1 MIANQI
7 GYYSLILGLL
17 ISVLI
22 CGVSIKDFN
31 NNNKQIS
38 QNTLSLSFLQLVFV
52 IVSFLSLILSFINSD
67 FSNET
72 VFNNSHTTKPLFYK
86 ISGAWGNHEGSLL
99 LWLLVLTLF
108 IFIFLIK
115 SREQPKKYRILTL
128 LFQQVIIIGF
138 FLFVLMTSNPF
149 NYLFPIPLEGLG
161 LNPILQ
167 DPALAIHPPILYLG
181 YVGTSIIF
189 SSSLAAVTQNYIS
202 KEWGKHIK
210 KWILV
215 SWIFLT
221 IGIMLGSIWA
231 YYELGWGGF
240 WFWDPVENVSL
251 MPWLTLTALLHCIV
265 VLERKATLTSWVV
278 ILSITTFTLSMCG
291 TFLVRSGIL
300 NSVHTFAN
308 DPARGIFILIF
319 LFVLITLSLGI
330 FFFFHK
336 ENNKS
341 SNNLFWLSRE
351 TSILI
356 NNWFMMYFLSVILIG
371 TVYPIFLD
379 VISSEKISVG
389 PPFYQKLI
397 VPFLIPFLLFMSLGP
412 RLKWIKSKIENKK
425 SLIITFIISVMLTF
439 FIIKNLTTDL
449 LFYTVLISA
458 AFFLFFTTLK
468 ELFIKKFNN
477 VSQTVAHFGFS
488 LLILSI
494 LFNSI
499 LSSEIITNIK
509 IGEKYNYSKGE
520 IFFKKIEER
529 KESNFNS
536 IIAYFEIKDENGKI
550 IELKPE
556 IRVYNQPIIITSEAD
571 IRTTLLE
578 DKFLVMNLV
587 KGNEYF
593 NIRYQVKPFM
603 VWIWISVLILSFGGL
618 ISVLKK
624 DMKNKFNLF
633 IIITFLSFCFVIFYK
648 GLNAPNTYAPKIS
661 GKKHIPIFKAKDF
674 NSSLYLNSKK
684 IFEEDIFYI
693 VNIWASW
700 CVPCRE
706 STPLLMELSKNQS
719 VKLIGINYR
728 DNLNNAKDFINKF
741 GNPYSQVI
749 IDNDGVHSIEF
760 GAYGVPRNFYN

>member
-1 MIANQI
+1 MLANQI

-17 ISVLI
+17 LSVLL

-31 NNNKQIS
+31 KTNKQIN
-38 QNTLSLSFLQLVFV
+38 QNILSLSFLQLVFV
-52 IVSFLSLILSFINSD
+52 IVSFLSLIVSFINSD

-86 ISGAWGNHEGSLL
+86 ISGTWGNHEGSLL

-108 IFIFLIK
+108 IFLFLIK

-128 LFQQVIIIGF
+128 LFQQIIIIGF

-149 NYLFPIPLEGLG
+149 NYLFPIPNEGLG

-189 SSSLAAVTQNYIS
+189 SSSLAAVTQNYVT
-202 KEWGKHIK
+202 KEWGQHIK
-210 KWILV
+210 KWVLV

-265 VLERKATLTSWVV
+265 VLERRASLTSWVV

-319 LFVLITLSLGI
+319 LFALIVLSLGI
-330 FFFFHK
+330 FFIFHK

-341 SNNLFWLSRE
+341 SNNFFWLSRE

-356 NNWFMMYFLSVILIG
+356 NNWFMMYFLSVVLIG

-379 VISSEKISVG
+379 VISSENISVG

-412 RLKWIKSKIENKK
+412 RLKWIKSKIENKN

-439 FIIKNLTTDL
+439 FIIKNLTADL

-477 VSQTVAHFGFS
+477 ISQTVSHFGFS

-509 IGEKYNYSKGE
+509 IGERYDYNKGE
-520 IFFKKIEER
+520 IFFKKIEEK

-536 IIAYFEIKDENGKI
+536 IIASFEIKNKNGKT

-556 IRVYNQPIIITSEAD
+556 IRIYNQPIIITSEAD

-603 VWIWISVLILSFGGL
+603 VWIWISVLLLCLGGL
-618 ISVLKK
+618 MS
-624 DMKNKFNLF
+624 LF
-633 IIITFLSFCFVIFYK
+633 K
-648 GLNAPNTYAPKIS
+648 RKI
-661 GKKHIPIFKAKDF
+661 
-674 NSSLYLNSKK
+674 
-684 IFEEDIFYI
+684 
-693 VNIWASW
+693 
-700 CVPCRE
+700 
-706 STPLLMELSKNQS
+706 
-719 VKLIGINYR
+719 
-728 DNLNNAKDFINKF
+728 
-741 GNPYSQVI
+741 
-749 IDNDGVHSIEF
+749 
-760 GAYGVPRNFYN
+760 

>member
-1 MIANQI
+1 MLANQI

-17 ISVLI
+17 LSVLL

-31 NNNKQIS
+31 KTNKQIN
-38 QNTLSLSFLQLVFV
+38 QNILSLSFLQLVFV
-52 IVSFLSLILSFINSD
+52 IVSFLSLIVSFINSD

-86 ISGAWGNHEGSLL
+86 ISGTWGNHEGSLL

-108 IFIFLIK
+108 IFLFLIK

-128 LFQQVIIIGF
+128 LFQQIIIIGF
-138 FLFVLMTSNPF
+138 FLFVLITSNPF
-149 NYLFPIPLEGLG
+149 NYLFPIPNEGLG

-189 SSSLAAVTQNYIS
+189 SSSLAAVTQNYVT
-202 KEWGKHIK
+202 KEWGQHIK
-210 KWILV
+210 KWVLV

-265 VLERKATLTSWVV
+265 VLERRASLTSWAVV
-278 ILSITTFTLSMCG
+278 LSITTFTLSMCG

-319 LFVLITLSLGI
+319 LFALIVLSLGI
-330 FFFFHK
+330 FFIFHK

-341 SNNLFWLSRE
+341 SNNFFWLSRE

-356 NNWFMMYFLSVILIG
+356 NNWFMMYFLAVVLIG

-389 PPFYQKLI
+389 PPFYHKLI

-412 RLKWIKSKIENKK
+412 RLKWIKSKIENKN

-439 FIIKNLTTDL
+439 FIIKNLTADL

-477 VSQTVAHFGFS
+477 ISQTVSHFGFS

-509 IGEKYNYSKGE
+509 IGERYDYNKGE

-529 KESNFNS
+529 NESNFNS
-536 IIAYFEIKDENGKI
+536 IIASFEIKDKNGKT

-556 IRVYNQPIIITSEAD
+556 IRIYNQPIIITSEAD

-593 NIRYQVKPFM
+593 NIRYQIKPFM
-603 VWIWISVLILSFGGL
+603 VWIWISVLLLSLGGL
-618 ISVLKK
+618 MS
-624 DMKNKFNLF
+624 LF
-633 IIITFLSFCFVIFYK
+633 K
-648 GLNAPNTYAPKIS
+648 
-661 GKKHIPIFKAKDF
+661 
-674 NSSLYLNSKK
+674 
-684 IFEEDIFYI
+684 
-693 VNIWASW
+693 
-700 CVPCRE
+700 RE
-706 STPLLMELSKNQS
+706 
-719 VKLIGINYR
+719 I
-728 DNLNNAKDFINKF
+728 
-741 GNPYSQVI
+741 
-749 IDNDGVHSIEF
+749 
-760 GAYGVPRNFYN
+760 

>member
-1 MIANQI
+1 MLANQI

-17 ISVLI
+17 LSVLL
-22 CGVSIKDFN
+22 CGVSIKDLN
-31 NNNKQIS
+31 TSSKQIN
-38 QNTLSLSFLQLVFV
+38 QNVLSLSFLQLVF
-52 IVSFLSLILSFINSD
+52 IIISFLSLILSFINSD

-86 ISGAWGNHEGSLL
+86 ISGTWGNHEGSLL

-108 IFIFLIK
+108 IFLFLIR

-149 NYLFPIPLEGLG
+149 NYIFPIPSEGLG

-189 SSSLAAVTQNYIS
+189 SSSLAAVTQNYVS
-202 KEWGKHIK
+202 KQWGQHIK
-210 KWILV
+210 KWVLV

-251 MPWLTLTALLHCIV
+251 MPWLTLTALLHCII
-265 VLERKATLTSWVV
+265 VLERRAALTSWVV

-319 LFVLITLSLGI
+319 LFVLIVLSLGI
-330 FFFFHK
+330 FFLFHK
-336 ENNKS
+336 ENNKN
-341 SNNLFWLSRE
+341 SNNFFWLSKE

-356 NNWFMMYFLSVILIG
+356 NNWFMMYFLSVVLIG

-379 VISSEKISVG
+379 VISAEKISVG

-412 RLKWIKSKIENKK
+412 RLKWIKSKIENKN
-425 SLIITFIISVMLTF
+425 SIIITFIISVMLTF

-449 LFYTVLISA
+449 LFYTVLVSA

-477 VSQTVAHFGFS
+477 VSQTVSHFGFS

-509 IGEKYNYSKGE
+509 IGERYDYNKGE
-520 IFFKKIEER
+520 IFFKKTEEK

-536 IIAYFEIKDENGKI
+536 IIAYFEIKDEKGKI

-556 IRVYNQPIIITSEAD
+556 IRIYNQPVIITSEAD
-571 IRTTLLE
+571 IKTTLLE

-603 VWIWISVLILSFGGL
+603 VWIWISVLLLSLGGL
-618 ISVLKK
+618 MS
-624 DMKNKFNLF
+624 LF
-633 IIITFLSFCFVIFYK
+633 K
-648 GLNAPNTYAPKIS
+648 RKI
-661 GKKHIPIFKAKDF
+661 
-674 NSSLYLNSKK
+674 
-684 IFEEDIFYI
+684 
-693 VNIWASW
+693 
-700 CVPCRE
+700 
-706 STPLLMELSKNQS
+706 
-719 VKLIGINYR
+719 
-728 DNLNNAKDFINKF
+728 
-741 GNPYSQVI
+741 
-749 IDNDGVHSIEF
+749 
-760 GAYGVPRNFYN
+760 

>member
-1 MIANQI
+1 MLANQI

-17 ISVLI
+17 LSVLL

-31 NNNKQIS
+31 NTNKQIN
-38 QNTLSLSFLQLVFV
+38 QNILSLSFLQLVFV
-52 IVSFLSLILSFINSD
+52 IVSFLSLIISFINSD

-86 ISGAWGNHEGSLL
+86 ISGTWGNHEGSLL

-108 IFIFLIK
+108 IFLFLIK

-128 LFQQVIIIGF
+128 LFQQIIIIGF

-149 NYLFPIPLEGLG
+149 NYLFPIPNEGLG

-189 SSSLAAVTQNYIS
+189 SSSLAAVTQNYVS
-202 KEWGKHIK
+202 KEWGQHIK
-210 KWILV
+210 KWVLV

-265 VLERKATLTSWVV
+265 VLERRAALTSWVV

-319 LFVLITLSLGI
+319 LFALIVLSLGI
-330 FFFFHK
+330 FFIFHK

-341 SNNLFWLSRE
+341 SNNFFWLSRE

-356 NNWFMMYFLSVILIG
+356 NNWFMMYFLSVVLIG

-412 RLKWIKSKIENKK
+412 RLKWIKSKIENKN

-477 VSQTVAHFGFS
+477 ISQTVSHFGFS

-509 IGEKYNYSKGE
+509 IGERYDYNKGE

-536 IIAYFEIKDENGKI
+536 IIASFEIKDKNGKT

-556 IRVYNQPIIITSEAD
+556 IRIYNQPVIITSEAD
-571 IRTTLLE
+571 IKTTLLE

-603 VWIWISVLILSFGGL
+603 VWIWISVLLLSLGGL
-618 ISVLKK
+618 MS
-624 DMKNKFNLF
+624 LF
-633 IIITFLSFCFVIFYK
+633 K
-648 GLNAPNTYAPKIS
+648 RKI
-661 GKKHIPIFKAKDF
+661 
-674 NSSLYLNSKK
+674 
-684 IFEEDIFYI
+684 
-693 VNIWASW
+693 
-700 CVPCRE
+700 
-706 STPLLMELSKNQS
+706 
-719 VKLIGINYR
+719 
-728 DNLNNAKDFINKF
+728 
-741 GNPYSQVI
+741 
-749 IDNDGVHSIEF
+749 
-760 GAYGVPRNFYN
+760 

>member
-1 MIANQI
+1 MLTNQI
-7 GYYSLILGLL
+7 GYYSLILGLML
-17 ISVLI
+17 SVLL

-31 NNNKQIS
+31 RSSKQIN
-38 QNTLSLSFLQLVFV
+38 QNVLSLSFLQLVFV
-52 IVSFLSLILSFINSD
+52 IVSFLSLILSFVNSD

-86 ISGAWGNHEGSLL
+86 ISGTWGNHEGSLL

-108 IFIFLIK
+108 IFLFLIK
-115 SREQPKKYRILTL
+115 SKTQPKKYRILTL
-128 LFQQVIIIGF
+128 LFQQIIIIGF

-149 NYLFPIPLEGLG
+149 NYLFPIPNEGLG

-189 SSSLAAVTQNYIS
+189 SSSLAAVTQNYVS
-202 KEWGKHIK
+202 KEWGQHIK
-210 KWILV
+210 KWVLV
-215 SWIFLT
+215 SWIFLSL
-221 IGIMLGSIWA
+221 GIMLGSIWA

-251 MPWLTLTALLHCIV
+251 MPWLALTALLHCIV
-265 VLERKATLTSWVV
+265 VLERRAALKSWVI

-319 LFVLITLSLGI
+319 LFVLIVLSLGI
-330 FFFFHK
+330 FFIFHK
-336 ENNKS
+336 ENNKNL
-341 SNNLFWLSRE
+341 NNFFWLSRE

-356 NNWFMMYFLSVILIG
+356 NNWFMMYFLSVVLIG
-371 TVYPIFLD
+371 TIYPIFLD

-397 VPFLIPFLLFMSLGP
+397 APFLIPFLLFMSVGP
-412 RLKWIKSKIENKK
+412 KLKWVKSKVENKY
-425 SLIITFIISVMLTF
+425 SLILTFVVSVTLAF
-439 FIIKNLTTDL
+439 FIIKNLTADI
-449 LFYTVLISA
+449 LFYTVLVSA

-468 ELFIKKFNN
+468 ELFIQKLNN
-477 VSQTVAHFGFS
+477 TSQAIAHLGFS

-499 LSSEIITNIK
+499 LSSEIITNMK
-509 IGEKYNYSKGE
+509 VGEKYNYSKGE

-536 IIAYFEIKDENGKI
+536 IIAYFEVKDLKGRMV
-550 IELKPE
+550 ELKPE
-556 IRVYNQPIIITSEAD
+556 IRIYNQPIIVTSEAD
-571 IRTTLLE
+571 IKTTLLE
-578 DKFLVMNLV
+578 DKFIVMNLV

-603 VWIWISVLILSFGGL
+603 VWIWISVLLLSFGGA
-618 ISVLKK
+618 
-624 DMKNKFNLF
+624 MGLF
-633 IIITFLSFCFVIFYK
+633 KTR
-648 GLNAPNTYAPKIS
+648 T
-661 GKKHIPIFKAKDF
+661 
-674 NSSLYLNSKK
+674 
-684 IFEEDIFYI
+684 
-693 VNIWASW
+693 
-700 CVPCRE
+700 
-706 STPLLMELSKNQS
+706 
-719 VKLIGINYR
+719 
-728 DNLNNAKDFINKF
+728 
-741 GNPYSQVI
+741 
-749 IDNDGVHSIEF
+749 
-760 GAYGVPRNFYN
+760 